1 MLRGQQEA
9 GNSGDRRDA
18 AVFKK
23 SVGILRR
30 RKNMDRPSPSEIMGK
45 KLPDYRTYELN
56 GFQRT
61 ACVAI
66 GGVICF
72 GIGYLFYHQWLV
84 ALIVASGGLLVP
96 RFWRAHLLERR
107 RTAMNL
113 HFKQALYSLSSSLSA
128 GKSVENGFREAIQD
142 LRMLDQDAEND
153 LITEL
158 GIICARMEYGEP
170 VEDALNDFSRRA
182 AMEDITNFAD
192 VFTTCK
198 RTGGDLVEVVR
209 HTSTVIG
216 EKLDIKQE
224 ISVMIAQKK
233 FESRALLAAPVLM
246 LLFMNFTAG
255 DYMQPLYSRMG
266 IVISTG
272 ALAGLAGCL
281 MWIMKMMNIKV

>member
-1 MLRGQQEA
+1 M
-9 GNSGDRRDA
+9 RR
-18 AVFKK
+18 
-23 SVGILRR
+23 SMNGS
-30 RKNMDRPSPSEIMGK
+30 SPPEGMGK
-45 KLPDYRTYELN
+45 KLPDYRTYDLN

-61 ACVAI
+61 ACIAI
-66 GGVICF
+66 GGLFCF
-72 GIGYLFYHQWLV
+72 GIGYLFYHHWLI
-84 ALIVASGGLLVP
+84 AIIMASGGLIVP

-142 LRMLDQDAEND
+142 LRMLDPDAEND

-246 LLFMNFTAG
+246 LMFMNFTAG
-255 DYMQPLYSRMG
+255 DYMKPLYTGMG
-266 IVISTG
+266 ILISTA

-281 MWIMKMMNIKV
+281 VWIMKMMNIKV

>member
-1 MLRGQQEA
+1 MLHEQQGTESDGNRREA
-9 GNSGDRRDA
+9 A
-18 AVFKK
+18 PPKK
-23 SVGILRR
+23 PVRALRR
-30 RKNMDRPSPSEIMGK
+30 QGMGGSPPPEGIGK
-45 KLPDYRTYELN
+45 KLPDYQTYELN
-56 GFQRT
+56 GLQRT
-61 ACVAI
+61 ACIAI
-66 GGVICF
+66 GGLLCF

-84 ALIVASGGLLVP
+84 AIIMASGGWIVP

-142 LRMLDQDAEND
+142 LRMLDPDAEND

-233 FESRALLAAPVLM
+233 FESRALLAAPILM
-246 LLFMNFTAG
+246 LMFMNFTAG
-255 DYMQPLYSRMG
+255 DYMQSLYSGMG

-281 MWIMKMMNIKV
+281 LWIMKMMNIKV